1 MKFSVTLLG
10 RFYGQTLKDLILNLL
25 VPRAAEL
32 LSTDTEQWGLSETC
46 LTESRCSSSSKYPW
60 MWFLYK
66 STEIYTTY

>member
-32 LSTDTEQWGLSETC
+32 LSTDTEQ
-46 LTESRCSSSSKYPW
+46 
-60 MWFLYK
+60 
-66 STEIYTTY
+66 